1 MNYTYN
7 PTQWHT
13 GDIITENKLNN
24 MEEGI
29 VNAYEF
35 NKIDTADCESWG
47 NYPPDPEQGGGS
59 ISFT

>member
-1 MNYTYN
+1 
-7 PTQWHT
+7 
-13 GDIITENKLNN
+13 